1 MSEEAKRRKW
11 LIWSIGLL
19 VLLGADAS
27 VSLVRETFQSET
39 FEWRRAVLPIMWFSL
54 ALGQWFTRGGWRLPI
69 VIIALV
75 WLAIALWTYY
85 LALTGL
91 SPGSKLVLTAAIH
104 SWLLGIVVPGIL
116 VSVNL
121 RLLFRAKS
129 GKSG

>member
-1 MSEEAKRRKW
+1 MKRRRW

-19 VLLGADAS
+19 VVLGADAS
-27 VSLVRETFQSET
+27 VNAARSTLQYES
-39 FEWRRAVLPIMWFSL
+39 FELRRTVLPIMWFSL

-69 VIIALV
+69 VIVALV
-75 WLAIALWTYY
+75 WLTIALWTYY
-85 LALTGL
+85 LALTG
-91 SPGSKLVLTAAIH
+91 PIMAGSKLILTAAIH

-121 RLLFRAKS
+121 RLLFRAHS